1 MTPAMR
7 QFYAMKEEHP
17 DCVIFFRMGD
27 FYETFGHDAE
37 VVARELDIVLTSRGK
52 DKDGEKMPL
61 AGVPYHSAETYVSR
75 LVARGYRVA
84 ICEQLEDP
92 KKAKG
97 IVKRGVVRVVTPGTV
112 IDASMIASPSARYLM
127 ALSPDGKSG
136 RWGLAFMDISTGEFF
151 VEEVGGDTTGDGDA
165 APVLSEVERYHPHE
179 CITGTP
185 LPDALTTR
193 LSHAGVLVTLYR
205 PEAFAPA
212 RARSLLLE
220 HFGIRSLDC
229 FGCEG
234 MKAAV
239 GAAGAALSYATETQY
254 KSLTHITG
262 LSVRAP
268 ADRMAL
274 DAITLKNLE
283 ITETMQGEGK
293 EGTLLHLLDRTA
305 TSMGSRTMRQFLVN
319 PLLSPAAIDARLD
332 AVEFFYQ
339 DTTLRSDLRDV
350 LKECADIERIAGRIA
365 YGNATP
371 RDLVTLKTSVETL
384 PTIRTLLGGDL
395 PDEIAEALGEVSDF
409 SAVSALIDRAIVDD
423 PPANT
428 KNGGF
433 IRDGYA
439 PELDELREVSG
450 SGKTWIAKFQQQERE
465 RTGIK
470 SLKVKYN
477 RVFGYYIDVTKPNL
491 HLVPP
496 EYERRQTTA
505 NGERFITPELK
516 EKESLITHADERLL
530 SLEAEL
536 FAALLAE
543 LNVYVPAFQETARAV
558 GLLDVY
564 AALAEVAVRN
574 NYVRPTLDDSVR
586 TEIKDGRH
594 PVVEAMVPGTFV
606 PNDTCLDGA
615 GDQILILT
623 GANMAGKSTYMRAVA
638 LVTVMAQ
645 VGSFVPAAAASIGIV
660 DRVFTRVGASDDLAS
675 GRSTFMV
682 EMQELANIL
691 NNTTDRSLIVLDEIG
706 RGTSTVDGYSIAKAV
721 LEFLHGTGA
730 KGPRTLFATHFHR
743 LIEVE
748 KELRRVKNYHFAV
761 KEAGGEVV
769 FLRKIVPGAT
779 DRSYGIHVARLAGV
793 PRVVTERA
801 GEVLEETAQEVRSG
815 GKAAQKYSAQMFLF
829 PPQQEA
835 DPAPAP
841 APAPA
846 RAPARESPVL
856 RALRDLDPDAMTPR
870 SALEKLYEL
879 REMARKEG
887 SA

>member
-1 MTPAMR
+1 MSGKMTPAMQ

-17 DCVIFFRMGD
+17 DCIIFFRMGD
-27 FYETFGHDAE
+27 FYETFGPDAE

-61 AGVPYHSAETYVSR
+61 AGVPYHAAETYVSR
-75 LVARGYRVA
+75 LVAKGHRVA

-112 IDASMIASPSARYLM
+112 IDASMIASPGARYLM

-136 RWGLAFMDISTGEFF
+136 RWGLAFLEVSTGEFF
-151 VEEVGGDTTGDGDA
+151 VEAVGEDGDI

-185 LPDALTTR
+185 LPDALSTR
-193 LSHAGVLVTLYR
+193 LSQAGVLLTPYR
-205 PEAFAPA
+205 PETFAPA
-212 RARSLLLE
+212 RARSILLE
-220 HFGIRSLDC
+220 HFRTPSLDG
-229 FGCEG
+229 FGCGGDE

-254 KSLTHITG
+254 KPLTHITG

-274 DAITLKNLE
+274 DAITLRNLE

-305 TSMGSRTMRQFLVN
+305 TSMGSRTMRKFLVN
-319 PLLSPAAIDARLD
+319 PLISPAAIDARLD
-332 AVEFFYQ
+332 AVAFFHR
-339 DTTLRSDLRDV
+339 DAGLRSDLRDA
-350 LKECADIERIAGRIA
+350 LRGCADIERIAGRIA

-371 RDLVTLKTSVETL
+371 RDLVTLRASVETL
-384 PTIRTLLGGDL
+384 PTVRALLGGDL
-395 PDEIAEALGEVSDF
+395 PERIADALAGVSDF
-409 SAVSALIDRAIVDD
+409 SAVSALIARAVVDD
-423 PPANT
+423 PPANL

-439 PELDELREVSG
+439 KELDDLREVSG
-450 SGKTWIAKFQQQERE
+450 SGKNWIAEFQQQERE

-477 RVFGYYIDVTKPNL
+477 RVFGYSIEVTKPNL

-516 EKESLITHADERLL
+516 EKEAMITHADERLL
-530 SLEAEL
+530 GLEAEL
-536 FAALLAE
+536 FADLLTTLAAD
-543 LNVYVPAFQETARAV
+543 VPAFQETARAV

-574 NYVRPTLDDSVR
+574 NYVRPSLDDSVD
-586 TEIKDGRH
+586 TEIRDGRH
-594 PVVEAMVPGTFV
+594 PVVEEMVPGTFV
-606 PNDTCLDGA
+606 PNDTRLDGA
-615 GDQILILT
+615 GDQILIIT

-638 LVTVMAQ
+638 LITVMAQ
-645 VGSFVPAAAASIGIV
+645 VGSFVPAAAASVGIV

-691 NNTTDRSLIVLDEIG
+691 NNTTARSLVVLDEIG

-721 LEFLHGTGA
+721 LEYLHGTGA

-748 KELRRVKNYHFAV
+748 KELERVKNYHFAV
-761 KEAGGEVV
+761 KETGSEVV

-793 PRVVTERA
+793 PRAVTERA
-801 GEVLEETAQEVRSG
+801 GKVLEETEQEARNG
-815 GKAAQKYSAQMFLF
+815 GKTGRKHSAQMFLF
-829 PPQQEA
+829 SNPPQD

-841 APAPA
+841 APVE
-846 RAPARESPVL
+846 ESPVL
-856 RALRDLDPDAMTPR
+856 KALRDLDPDAMTPR
-870 SALEKLYEL
+870 VALEKLYEL
-879 REMARKEG
+879 RDMARKEG